1 MWVADVSVIRLNALN
16 DGLSDRM
23 WATKV
28 SSVLIQALDADGTPT
43 PAKRAPSGAAHAA
56 DILALAR
63 ATLDGVA
70 RALRTAPEVRSNRLM
85 SRAPVDIEDVLME
98 LQPMQAETSITELAG
113 RLGVSPAQLRSTALR
128 LQRLGVVKVSPEG
141 VSLTGV
147 GRQKLARL
155 EMARAAVLRRLA
167 VDLHELPPEHARLVL
182 GFLSD
187 LLERTE
193 DVVEAHIGGAPR
205 S

>member
-1 MWVADVSVIRLNALN
+1 M
-16 DGLSDRM
+16 
-23 WATKV
+23 
-28 SSVLIQALDADGTPT
+28 LIQGVDADGPKTV
-43 PAKRAPSGAAHAA
+43 PARAPSGAAHAA

-63 ATLDGVA
+63 ATLDGVS
-70 RALRTAPEVRSNRLM
+70 RALRTAPEVRANRLM
-85 SRAPVDIEDVLME
+85 ARAPVDIEDVLME

-128 LQRLGVVKVSPEG
+128 LQRLGLVKVSPDG
-141 VSLTGV
+141 VALTGT

-167 VDLHELPPEHARLVL
+167 VNLDELPAEQARMVL
-182 GFLSD
+182 SMLSG

-193 DVVEAHIGGAPR
+193 DVVERHIGGAPR
-205 S
+205 Q